1 VFGDVNDDECPTCQG
16 TGNDPLSYC
25 EIATGPDETTRCPDC
40 DGTGEVA

>member
-1 VFGDVNDDECPTCQG
+1 MPGKG

-25 EIATGPDETTRCPDC
+25 EIATVLDETTRCPHC

>member
-1 VFGDVNDDECPTCQG
+1 VFGDVNDDECPTCTG